1 MALKST
7 ICKAVIDIA
16 DIDHG
21 YYAQHS
27 LTIACHPSETE
38 ERMMVRV
45 VAFVLNAHQVQTLCQ
60 GDAELAFGAGLSDPD
75 DPDLGIVDFTGRRRV
90 WIEVGQP
97 DERALTRASSRAD
110 RVTVYPFSA
119 AVDPWWS
126 QLAPKLS
133 RQDKLEIWQLAS
145 EHTRQLGALVSRSM
159 ALQAT
164 IQDGML
170 MLGSAAGL
178 VTIEPRRLL

>member
-45 VAFVLNAHQVQTLCQ
+45 IAFVLNAHQVQTLCQ
-60 GDAELAFGAGLSDPD
+60 GDAEIAFGAGLSDPD
-75 DPDLGIVDFTGRRRV
+75 DPDLGIVDFTGRV
-90 WIEVGQP
+90 C
-97 DERALTRASSRAD
+97 
-110 RVTVYPFSA
+110 VYPFAA
-119 AVDPWWS
+119 AVDVWWS

-133 RQDKLEIWQLAS
+133 RQDKLEVWQLAS
-145 EHTRQLGALVSRSM
+145 EHTRQLGALASRSM
-159 ALQAT
+159 TLQAT

-170 MLGSAAGL
+170 MIGSGAEL

>member
-45 VAFVLNAHQVQTLCQ
+45 IAFVLNVHQVQTLCQ
-60 GDAELAFGAGLSDPD
+60 GDAELAFGAGLSD
-75 DPDLGIVDFTGRRRV
+75 
-90 WIEVGQP
+90 
-97 DERALTRASSRAD
+97 
-110 RVTVYPFSA
+110 
-119 AVDPWWS
+119 
-126 QLAPKLS
+126 
-133 RQDKLEIWQLAS
+133 
-145 EHTRQLGALVSRSM
+145 
-159 ALQAT
+159 
-164 IQDGML
+164 
-170 MLGSAAGL
+170 
-178 VTIEPRRLL
+178 